1 MGAMVEDATNRAITA
16 LVRRDNALA
25 REVATGDDAINDRE
39 NLIEENALKI
49 LALHQPVAADLRF
62 IITALKVNN
71 DLERIGD
78 HAVSIGERAEMLAD
92 LEPVPLP
99 EDFDKLVAVV
109 QRMVHDSL
117 NALVERDA
125 ELARSVCMIDDE
137 VDRIH
142 RLMYVGDADGDARR
156 PEVHRARH
164 QHHLR
169 DAPPGAHRRPR
180 HQHRRGRRLHGRRR
194 DSPPQLLAARLHF
207 FGRRDHPSPLIVLA
221 RATFAIAL
229 RKSRSRADRVG
240 PRLRPAEHLAILP
253 AEAYR

>member
-1 MGAMVEDATNRAITA
+1 MFDQPVRKPVMAKHLQRDLDQLAKELLTMGGLVEEATNRAITA
-16 LVRRDNALA
+16 LIRRDRALA
-25 REVATGDDAINDRE
+25 REVANGDGAINDRE

-92 LEPVPLP
+92 LDPLPLP

-109 QRMVHDSL
+109 QSMVHDCL

-125 ELARSVCMIDDE
+125 DLARSVCMRDDE

-142 RLMYVGDADGDARR
+142 RQMYVDMQAVMRQDPKFIEPAINAISATRHLERIADLATNVAEDVVFMVEGDIL
-156 PEVHRARH
+156 RH
-164 QHHLR
+164 N
-169 DAPPGAHRRPR
+169 
-180 HQHRRGRRLHGRRR
+180 
-194 DSPPQLLAARLHF
+194 
-207 FGRRDHPSPLIVLA
+207 
-221 RATFAIAL
+221 
-229 RKSRSRADRVG
+229 
-240 PRLRPAEHLAILP
+240 
-253 AEAYR
+253 Y

>member
-1 MGAMVEDATNRAITA
+1 MFDQPVRKPVMAKHLQRDLDQLAKELLTMGGLVEEATNRAITA
-16 LVRRDNALA
+16 LVRRDRALA
-25 REVATGDDAINDRE
+25 REVTNGDGAINDRE

-92 LEPVPLP
+92 LDPLPLP

-109 QRMVHDSL
+109 QSMVHDCL

-125 ELARSVCMIDDE
+125 DLARSVCMRDDE

-142 RLMYVGDADGDARR
+142 RQMYVDMQA
-156 PEVHRARH
+156 VM
-164 QHHLR
+164 
-169 DAPPGAHRRPR
+169 
-180 HQHRRGRRLHGRRR
+180 RR
-194 DSPPQLLAARLHF
+194 DPKFIEPAINAIS
-207 FGRRDHPSPLIVLA
+207 
-221 RATFAIAL
+221 ATRHLERIADLTTNVAEDVVFMVEGEIL
-229 RKSRSRADRVG
+229 R
-240 PRLRPAEHLAILP
+240 HN
-253 AEAYR
+253 Y